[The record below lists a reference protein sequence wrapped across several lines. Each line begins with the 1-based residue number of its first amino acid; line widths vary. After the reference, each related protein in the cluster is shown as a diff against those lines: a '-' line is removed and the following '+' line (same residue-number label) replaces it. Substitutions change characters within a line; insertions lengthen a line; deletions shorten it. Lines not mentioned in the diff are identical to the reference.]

1 MFGRR
6 RDRHVINLM
15 QSVYEQEQEN
25 ISTEWRE
32 SMILPIDGLLGL
44 QRDKADIL

>member
-1 MFGRR
+1 MCGCVREKKGSTY
-6 RDRHVINLM
+6 VINLM

-32 SMILPIDGLLGL
+32 SDFTN
-44 QRDKADIL
+44 